1 VAEGDIVIKQGTD
14 PIIEIKNVKDAN
26 NVLITNWTGYSIK
39 GHIRERPESPT
50 VLHEW
55 TSQGASPNVTFSGS
69 NVVLDL
75 PNAVSSA
82 WTWTHARYDVE
93 LTDPQGKK
101 ARIAPP
107 ENSGG
112 HVIVDRETTR

>member
-1 VAEGDIVIKQGTD
+1 MAEGDINIPQGTD
-14 PIIEIKNVKDAN
+14 PVIEIPNVRDAN
-26 NVLITNWTGYSIK
+26 GALVTNWTGFSVK
-39 GHIRERPESPT
+39 GQIRERPESPT

-55 TSQGASPNVTFSGS
+55 TSEGATPNVTFSGS
-69 NVVLDL
+69 TVVLAL

-93 LTDPQGKK
+93 LTDPSGKK

-112 HVIVDRETTR
+112 HVIVSRETTR